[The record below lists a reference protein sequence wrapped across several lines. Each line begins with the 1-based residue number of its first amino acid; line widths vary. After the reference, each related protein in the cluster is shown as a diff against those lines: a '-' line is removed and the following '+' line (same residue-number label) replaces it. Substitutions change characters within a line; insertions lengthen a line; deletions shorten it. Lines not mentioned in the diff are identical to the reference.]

1 MKYKK
6 GDLVKRVGGPRSFS
20 SMRGVVVEANEK
32 YDFRHQDFRHQD
44 GEPFYRV
51 LWAAHHQPAW
61 HYEEDI
67 CSVG

>member
-32 YDFRHQDFRHQD
+32 YDFQHQAEGD
-44 GEPFYRV
+44 EPLYRV
-51 LWAAHHQPAW
+51 LWADPHQSEW